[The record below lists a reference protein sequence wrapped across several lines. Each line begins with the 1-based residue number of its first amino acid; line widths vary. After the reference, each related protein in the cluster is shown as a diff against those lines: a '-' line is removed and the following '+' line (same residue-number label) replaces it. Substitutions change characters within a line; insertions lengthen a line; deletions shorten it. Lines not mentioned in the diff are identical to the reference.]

1 VSTYTTAETALL
13 ALVRSYGAGLI
24 FTEENSA
31 AEDTLVLDAG
41 TGVAAIVAMA
51 GESVE
56 GDKID
61 DYGEHGAY
69 VERHQIAVWV
79 CVERGTGDGGDG
91 AISQECKALTES
103 VKDYLR
109 PYERLNGAP
118 GVLRAQ
124 IVRTGAPDLISR
136 STAIEDATHVAQEVV
151 FSVLCAG
158 TYEPTE
164 AAEA

>member
-1 VSTYTTAETALL
+1 
-13 ALVRSYGAGLI
+13 VRAYSGGMV

-31 AEDTLVLDAG
+31 AEDTLVLDAPN
-41 TGVAAIVAMA
+41 TDVAAIVAMA
-51 GESVE
+51 GESIE
-56 GDKID
+56 ADEID

-69 VERHQIAVWV
+69 VERHQIAVWI

-91 AISQECKALTES
+91 ALAQECKALTEA

-109 PYERLNGAP
+109 PYERLNNAP

-136 STAIEDATHVAQEVV
+136 SVAMEDATHVAQEVV
-151 FSVLCAG
+151 FQVLCASERG
-158 TYEPTE
+158 DPIET
-164 AAEA
+164 AEA